1 MSFKILHIT
10 FPYHRKSMEFY
21 RGHGGP
27 EVDEEVTQIIE
38 ITLHRQNNGGKFRT
52 LKRLAT
58 SSFLKPFSCIG
69 ILFLCWETSGFT
81 VVVTYADDY
90 LENIG
95 AHALGYE
102 MEAVLFGLV
111 NFILTC
117 IAPLLL
123 LKISKKTLLVTCGFV
138 GSIGFI
144 LGWQVFCHIV
154 NVNL

>member
-1 MSFKILHIT
+1 MDSSSHIYILYGHLKILPFKVT
-10 FPYHRKSMEFY
+10 FLRKSMAFY
-21 RGHGGP
+21 RGLGGP

-38 ITLHRQNNGGKFRT
+38 ITLQRKNHGDKLRT

-69 ILFLCWETSGFT
+69 ILFLCWQISGFT

-95 AHALGYE
+95 AQALNYE

-111 NFILTC
+111 NFLLTC
-117 IAPLLL
+117 LAPLLL
-123 LKISKKTLLVTCGFV
+123 FKVSKKTLLVTCGFV

-144 LGWQVFCHIV
+144 LG
-154 NVNL
+154 

>member
-1 MSFKILHIT
+1 MFCIALCHLR
-10 FPYHRKSMEFY
+10 FCLAFDYLRKSMEFY
-21 RGHGGP
+21 RGYGGP
-27 EVDEEVTQIIE
+27 EVDEELTQIIE
-38 ITLHRQNNGGKFRT
+38 ITLHRQNNGDKFTT

-69 ILFLCWETSGFT
+69 ILFICLEISGFT

-95 AHALGYE
+95 AQALGYE

-123 LKISKKTLLVTCGFV
+123 LKISKKTLLVICGFV
-138 GSIGFI
+138 CSIGFI
-144 LGWQVFCHIV
+144 LGW
-154 NVNL
+154 